1 MKIYTKQGDAGETSL
16 LGGKRVK
23 KNHPRIMAYGTVDEL
38 NSHLGWVRSFD
49 INKSYQED
57 LLKIQKHLFNIGSR
71 LAVDVESEVKQLP
84 QIIEEDIL
92 FLENQID
99 EMEKNL
105 PVLTE
110 FILPGGSQAV
120 SACHISRS
128 VARRTERLVA
138 LLNEAATVE
147 PVIMKYLNRLTD
159 YLFVLARSIG
169 HDDGVE
175 EIKWK

>member
-1 MKIYTKQGDAGETSL
+1 MKIYTKKGDAGETSL

-38 NSHLGWVRSFD
+38 NGYLGWVRSFA
-49 INKSYQED
+49 IKSSYQAD

-71 LAVDVESEVKQLP
+71 LAVDLQSEVKDLP
-84 QIIEEDIL
+84 LISETDVL
-92 FLENQID
+92 FLENRID
-99 EMEKNL
+99 EMEGYL
-105 PVLTE
+105 PTLTE
-110 FILPGGSQAV
+110 FIVPGGNQAV
-120 SACHISRS
+120 SSCHIARS

-138 LLNEAATVE
+138 LLNESEVVE

-169 HDDGVE
+169 NDDGVE

>member
-1 MKIYTKQGDAGETSL
+1 MKIYTKKGDAGETSL

-23 KNHPRIMAYGTVDEL
+23 KSHQRINAYGTVDEL

-49 INKSYQED
+49 IQNSYQSD
-57 LLKIQKHLFNIGSR
+57 LLAIQKHLFNIGSR
-71 LAVDVESEVKQLP
+71 LSVDAKSEVKELP
-84 QIIEEDIL
+84 QITEEDIL

-120 SACHISRS
+120 AACHISRS
-128 VARRTERLVA
+128 VARRAERLVT
-138 LLNEAATVE
+138 LLNESVAVE
-147 PVIMKYLNRLTD
+147 SVIMKYLNRLTD